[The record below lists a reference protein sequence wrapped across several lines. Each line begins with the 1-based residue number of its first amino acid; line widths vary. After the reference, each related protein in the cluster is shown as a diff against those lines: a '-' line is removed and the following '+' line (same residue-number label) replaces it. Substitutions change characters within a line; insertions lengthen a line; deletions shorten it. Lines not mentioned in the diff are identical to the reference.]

1 VADDGRD
8 MARTLGFEGHI
19 AWAVAMPRR
28 RASWEGRPH
37 CLETDEIRGSQ
48 NDELTR
54 AEWIDAARKAAFAER
69 TPASPHQVKALAAC
83 IPDRF
88 VSTTRSACGFR
99 FVR

>member
-1 VADDGRD
+1 MADDGRD

-48 NDELTR
+48 NSVSE
-54 AEWIDAARKAAFAER
+54 
-69 TPASPHQVKALAAC
+69 SP
-83 IPDRF
+83 
-88 VSTTRSACGFR
+88 
-99 FVR
+99 